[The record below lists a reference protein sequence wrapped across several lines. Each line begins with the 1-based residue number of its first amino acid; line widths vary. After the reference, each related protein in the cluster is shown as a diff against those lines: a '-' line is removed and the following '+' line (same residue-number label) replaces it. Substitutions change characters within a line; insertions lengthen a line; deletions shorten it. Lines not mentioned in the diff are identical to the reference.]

1 MQWYANHI
9 IIKLRSLRFDE
20 NTLLHLQD
28 VWVTI
33 TTDDLKVITRD
44 WCPMAAFTMLHG
56 GEHLKTI

>member
-56 GEHLKTI
+56 GEHLKSI

>member
-1 MQWYANHI
+1 MQWYANHVV
-9 IIKLRSLRFDE
+9 IKLRSLRFDK

-28 VWVTI
+28 VWVAI

-44 WCPMAAFTMLHG
+44 WCPMAAFTMLQG